1 VPADHYLFPCRGSG
15 IDAPGATVDFLDT
28 RPPRADWVLVGC
40 ARSRQIHESFYGD
53 VPPFVEMCPRERV
66 GTVDGPTLTK
76 CCMLE
81 DRIERSGLLVVVPWG
96 ASLEEVRQGLGIVV
110 GAAESA
116 WAPA

>member
-1 VPADHYLFPCRGSG
+1 
-15 IDAPGATVDFLDT
+15 
-28 RPPRADWVLVGC
+28 
-40 ARSRQIHESFYGD
+40 
-53 VPPFVEMCPRERV
+53 MCPRERV

-81 DRIERSGLLVVVPWG
+81 DRIERSGALVVVPWG